1 MTFESSRVR
10 YIIKITQSSGLFI
23 LDKKGLIQLRN
34 HWYIS
39 LAGNY
44 PQRAMSAQIAKRY
57 TIIEL
62 TDEATPQEIDQ
73 YKLVLV
79 GIGWFNDEH
88 IQQNIARWIR

>member
-1 MTFESSRVR
+1 MKSLGNTEER
-10 YIIKITQSSGLFI
+10 YIEERTDPNENPLV
-23 LDKKGLIQLRN
+23 
-34 HWYIS
+34 IS

-57 TIIEL
+57 TIVEL

-79 GIGWFNDEH
+79 GIGWFNDKH
-88 IQQNIARWIR
+88 IQENIKRWLR